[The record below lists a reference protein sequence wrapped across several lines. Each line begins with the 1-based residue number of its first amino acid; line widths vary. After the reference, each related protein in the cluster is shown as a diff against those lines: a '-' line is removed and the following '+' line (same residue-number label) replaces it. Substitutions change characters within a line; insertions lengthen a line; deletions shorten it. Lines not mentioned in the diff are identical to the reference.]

1 MVAAFHMA
9 GFNVWDVNMQDLCT
23 GQLTLDRFR
32 GVAFVGGFSYADVSG
47 SAKGKNKTFGYSCIL
62 HYHSINR
69 DNFPITF
76 PYVKLMESLT
86 RFEHNNRNDLYL
98 HIYISPCIVTSN

>member
-23 GQLTLDRFR
+23 GQLTLDRFT

-47 SAKGKNKTFGYSCIL
+47 SAKGKNKDLDTVALCIIIQ
-62 HYHSINR
+62 SIATI
-69 DNFPITF
+69 FQF
-76 PYVKLMESLT
+76 HHVLLM
-86 RFEHNNRNDLYL
+86 
-98 HIYISPCIVTSN
+98 

>member
-47 SAKGKNKTFGYSCIL
+47 SAKGKIL
-62 HYHSINR
+62 HCHSINH
-69 DNFPITF
+69 DNFFITSSS
-76 PYVKLMESLT
+76 YVKLTKFISR
-86 RFEHNNRNDLYL
+86 RF
-98 HIYISPCIVTSN
+98 

>member
-47 SAKGKNKTFGYSCIL
+47 SAKGKNKRFGYSCIL
-62 HYHSINR
+62 HYYSNNH
-69 DNFPITF
+69 DNFSITSS

-86 RFEHNNRNDLYL
+86 RFEHSNRNDLYL
-98 HIYISPCIVTSN
+98 LIYISP

>member
-47 SAKGKNKTFGYSCIL
+47 SAKGKVKDLRRQFRFTLSFNQSPQIFNYIHIL
-62 HYHSINR
+62 L
-69 DNFPITF
+69 
-76 PYVKLMESLT
+76 YVKLTSLT
-86 RFEHNNRNDLYL
+86 DALNKL
-98 HIYISPCIVTSN
+98 II